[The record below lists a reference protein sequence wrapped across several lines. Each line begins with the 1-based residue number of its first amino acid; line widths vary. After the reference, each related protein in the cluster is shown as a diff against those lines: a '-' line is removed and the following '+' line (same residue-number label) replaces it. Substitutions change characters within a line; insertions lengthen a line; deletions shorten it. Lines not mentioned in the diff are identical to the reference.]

1 MDSAETKRSMP
12 RLPQDLGGFIAAE
25 DPKLAQAG
33 FETAELIQ
41 TAQPPPDGA
50 QSSYREQKKQGIK
63 RKNRIIQAQA
73 DKMAAEGI
81 HPRQIGAF
89 VASRTGFVE

>member
-25 DPKLAQAG
+25 DPTLAQAG

-41 TAQPPPDGA
+41 TAQPPPPGV
-50 QSSYREQKKQGIK
+50 QSSYREPKKQDIQ
-63 RKNRIIQAQA
+63 IQAAQ
-73 DKMAAEGI
+73 MAAEGI